1 MKTLYYKLIERKG
14 YLEYHVSI
22 DPREVKC
29 NQALSKRIT
38 LQAKKEMKDAFKEE
52 IKREADLFGMIEI
65 KEL

>member
-1 MKTLYYKLIERKG
+1 MNRLYYRLIERKG

-22 DPREVKC
+22 DPREVYC

-38 LQAKKEMKDAFKEE
+38 LQAKREMKDDFREQ
-52 IKREADLFGMIEI
+52 IKQEAKLFGMIEI